1 MVLVNKRKTT
11 PLTRDFIDDVTTV
24 HLTFDPRCV
33 SPFCSRSERTL
44 YLHSVESLSSGAIAS
59 APTDVSPSTLIPF
72 YDPDTSVVILTGKV
86 NDNKQTNKQSIYF
99 G

>member
-1 MVLVNKRKTT
+1 MSPQFTS
-11 PLTRDFIDDVTTV
+11 PLTPDV
-24 HLTFDPRCV
+24 F

-44 YLHSVESLSSGAIAS
+44 YLHSAESLSSGAIAS

-86 NDNKQTNKQSIYF
+86 NNKQINRAFLLYRENRTHIDLMLC
-99 G
+99 